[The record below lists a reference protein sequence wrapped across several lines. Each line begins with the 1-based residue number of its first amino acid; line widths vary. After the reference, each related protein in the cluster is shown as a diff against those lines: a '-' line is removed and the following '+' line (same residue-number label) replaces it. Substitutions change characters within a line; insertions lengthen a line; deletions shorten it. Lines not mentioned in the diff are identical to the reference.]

1 MLSVDGLIA
10 ALPSGLFAAA
20 FTLFGSP
27 FTWLELIAFALSIA
41 MVIANM
47 RVWHGAWPLAIAA
60 SALYAVFFAQGKLY
74 GEAALQL
81 FFIVVSVWGWWC
93 WWTARNPSDAALG
106 VAATPRTEAITYI
119 ALFVAGTPAI
129 ALFLSSITD
138 ASLPWADAA
147 PTVGSVI
154 GQIML
159 ARKRIEN
166 WLVWIAVNA
175 FSVALFA
182 YKGWWLT
189 ALLYAIFVGLS
200 IQGWLS
206 WRRLLV
212 GKD

>member
-1 MLSVDGLIA
+1 VFSLDGLIA
-10 ALPSGLFAAA
+10 ALPGGLFAAA

-27 FTWLELIAFALSIA
+27 FTWLELAAFALSIA
-41 MVIANM
+41 MVVANM

-81 FFIVVSVWGWWC
+81 FFIAVSVWGWWC
-93 WWTARNPSDAALG
+93 WWTARHAQQPSLG
-106 VAATPRTEAITYI
+106 VAHTPRKEAIIYI
-119 ALFVAGTPAI
+119 ALSLTCVPTFW
-129 ALFLSSITD
+129 LFLSKFTDSTVPLADSI
-138 ASLPWADAA
+138 
-147 PTVGSVI
+147 PTVLSVI

-166 WLVWIAVNA
+166 WLVWVVVNVL
-175 FSVALFA
+175 SVALFA

-189 ALLYAIFVGLS
+189 TLLYALFAVLS
-200 IQGWLS
+200 VQGWLS

-212 GKD
+212 GKV